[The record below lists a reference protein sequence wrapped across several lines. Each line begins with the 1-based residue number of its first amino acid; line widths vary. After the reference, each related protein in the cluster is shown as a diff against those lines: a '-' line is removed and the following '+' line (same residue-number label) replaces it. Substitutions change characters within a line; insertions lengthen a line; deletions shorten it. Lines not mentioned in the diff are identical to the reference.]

1 MFTSHVAKMNII
13 YRIKEPWL
21 MLRLFHIFS
30 GRTDYLT
37 YVELRIQEYLKIKVF
52 IESID
57 LN

>member
-1 MFTSHVAKMNII
+1 
-13 YRIKEPWL
+13 

>member
-1 MFTSHVAKMNII
+1 MNII